1 MYVKIISDVY
11 KIISDRVSRL
21 FKRKYNYLRRFLQI
35 LSILK
40 MIAALSAMHL
50 LHWQASRQPH
60 LWKHYVLVGSIVSF
74 LPDI

>member
-1 MYVKIISDVY
+1 M
-11 KIISDRVSRL
+11 SRL

-40 MIAALSAMHL
+40 MILKMIAALSAVHL
-50 LHWQASRQPH
+50 LHLQASRQPH